1 LPTGNEFFRQLLVL
15 NSWLSFPALAIIIAC
30 LGVLLRLTPD
40 QWRWFFG
47 LIAVYGL
54 LATPITAAVQR
65 RMVAPVVAWLD
76 ARHEATESLR
86 RSAFAKL
93 MALPTYT
100 SLVVALSWL
109 VPVVLIS
116 FAMSVL
122 FEAWDLFGFETAVLL
137 VAGAAAAFSMGT
149 FMGFRFKT
157 RFAPIREALTLE
169 LPDPEVRRRL
179 IRPIDTRT
187 RMLATVIG
195 VTLVPVVLAVL
206 LSMSRSEASL
216 EEFAIRWQV
225 RLLDAVPEDASED
238 DLAELQR
245 RLDGAHL
252 PAPVRLLPLSDLEA
266 TMDEE
271 VLAHL
276 RAQIAAGRRKGHS
289 ARLPSSI
296 VFAWRTL
303 PDGRTLVAASPA
315 DRLRAD
321 GGRSTLIF
329 VSLLLVS
336 AGLAFG
342 VAHLLSSE
350 VSNATAMIRSEVE
363 RLARGDLRRGR
374 VFESE
379 DELGELA
386 RSFETMAQ
394 SLQATVSR
402 VAEAADRVEAT
413 AGELS
418 PVSASVARVSSD
430 QFVGIEQATARMEVL
445 STQAR
450 DIAASSQSL
459 GDTVEESSSL
469 TLELGA
475 SGEELNGTAFLLS
488 SKVEEVSSSI
498 EQMVRSV
505 SQVSANTE
513 SLTQA
518 AEETSAS
525 MEQMASS
532 LREVDA
538 SAAEATRLSTQVVSS
553 AERGRVKVRQT
564 IDGMEAIRDA
574 TETAERVI
582 RSLHGRS
589 GEIGAI
595 VDVIDDVADETGLLA
610 LNAAIIAAQA
620 GEQGRAFSVVA
631 EEIRELAE
639 RVLASTREI
648 GALIGAVQAEATNA
662 IGAIERGSASVASGV
677 QLSAEAGMALEEI
690 TRASRDS
697 GAHIGEIVGALR
709 EQAKAAGHVVSLMDR
724 VRDGVGQ
731 IRSATIEQDRGNAV
745 VFQGSVTMR
754 EVAAQ
759 VRGTSAEQ
767 ARGAGRMRES
777 TEGMRLAV
785 EQIQAAIREQSE
797 ACVAALELLAA
808 VRSRTRENEESA
820 KVMDAV
826 TKGLLVQAEGLRNE
840 VRRFQ
845 I

>member
-1 LPTGNEFFRQLLVL
+1 M
-15 NSWLSFPALAIIIAC
+15 
-30 LGVLLRLTPD
+30 
-40 QWRWFFG
+40 
-47 LIAVYGL
+47 IAVYAL

-65 RMVAPVVAWLD
+65 RMVAPIVTWLD
-76 ARHEATESLR
+76 ARHEASESLR
-86 RSAFAKL
+86 RRAFAKL

-116 FAMSVL
+116 LAMSVL
-122 FEAWDLFGFETAVLL
+122 FEAWAVFGFETAVLL

-149 FMGFRFKT
+149 LMGFRFKT

-169 LPDPEVRRRL
+169 LPDPDVRRRL

-195 VTLVPVVLAVL
+195 VTLVPVVFAVL

-225 RLLDAVPEDASED
+225 RLLDAVPEDASGETLA
-238 DLAELQR
+238 DLQN
-245 RLDGAHL
+245 RLEEALL
-252 PAPVRLLPLSDLEA
+252 PAPVQLLPLSELEG

-271 VLAHL
+271 VLDHL
-276 RAQIAAGRRKGHS
+276 RAEIAAGRQRGHS

-303 PDGRTLVAASPA
+303 RDGRTLVAASPA
-315 DRLRAD
+315 DHLRAD
-321 GGRSTLIF
+321 DGRSALVF

-336 AGLAFG
+336 AGLAFCF
-342 VAHLLSSE
+342 ANLLSAD
-350 VSNATAMIRSEVE
+350 VSHATAMIRSEVE

-386 RSFETMAQ
+386 RSFESMAQ
-394 SLQATVSR
+394 SLQTTVSR

-418 PVSASVARVSSD
+418 PVSESVARVSSD
-430 QFVGIEQATARMEVL
+430 QFVGIEQATARMEAL
-445 STQAR
+445 AAQAR
-450 DIAASSQSL
+450 DIAASSRSL
-459 GDTVEESSSL
+459 GDSVEESSSL

-475 SGEELNGTAFLLS
+475 SGEELNDTASLLS

-498 EQMVRSV
+498 EEMVRSV
-505 SQVSANTE
+505 SQVSGNTE

-538 SAAEATRLSTQVVSS
+538 SAAEATRLSTQMVSS
-553 AERGRVKVRQT
+553 AERGQAKVRQT
-564 IDGMEAIRDA
+564 IAGMEAIRDA

-582 RSLHGRS
+582 RNLHGRS

-620 GEQGRAFSVVA
+620 GEHGRAFSVVA
-631 EEIRELAE
+631 DEIRELAE

-648 GALIGAVQAEATNA
+648 GTLIGAVQAEATNA

-677 QLSAEAGMALEEI
+677 DLSAEAGMALEEI

-709 EQAKAAGHVVSLMDR
+709 EQAKAGGRDSGAHIGEIVGALREQAKAGGHVVSLMDR

-731 IRSATIEQDRGNAV
+731 IRTATAEQDRGNAV

-754 EVAAQ
+754 EVAAH

-767 ARGAGRMRES
+767 ARGSGCMRES
-777 TEGMRLAV
+777 AEGMRLAV
-785 EQIQAAIREQSE
+785 EQIQGAIREQSE
-797 ACVAALELLAA
+797 ACAAAVELLAA
-808 VRSRTRENEESA
+808 VRSRTRENEEST

-826 TKGLLVQAEGLRNE
+826 TKGLQVQAEGLRNE

>member
-179 IRPIDTRT
+179 IRPIDTRK

-402 VAEAADRVEAT
+402 VAEAADRVETT

-475 SGEELNGTAFLLS
+475 SGEELNGTA
-488 SKVEEVSSSI
+488 
-498 EQMVRSV
+498 
-505 SQVSANTE
+505 
-513 SLTQA
+513 
-518 AEETSAS
+518 
-525 MEQMASS
+525 
-532 LREVDA
+532 
-538 SAAEATRLSTQVVSS
+538 
-553 AERGRVKVRQT
+553 
-564 IDGMEAIRDA
+564 
-574 TETAERVI
+574 
-582 RSLHGRS
+582 
-589 GEIGAI
+589 
-595 VDVIDDVADETGLLA
+595 
-610 LNAAIIAAQA
+610 
-620 GEQGRAFSVVA
+620 
-631 EEIRELAE
+631 
-639 RVLASTREI
+639 
-648 GALIGAVQAEATNA
+648 
-662 IGAIERGSASVASGV
+662 
-677 QLSAEAGMALEEI
+677 
-690 TRASRDS
+690 
-697 GAHIGEIVGALR
+697 
-709 EQAKAAGHVVSLMDR
+709 
-724 VRDGVGQ
+724 
-731 IRSATIEQDRGNAV
+731 
-745 VFQGSVTMR
+745 
-754 EVAAQ
+754 
-759 VRGTSAEQ
+759 
-767 ARGAGRMRES
+767 
-777 TEGMRLAV
+777 
-785 EQIQAAIREQSE
+785 
-797 ACVAALELLAA
+797 
-808 VRSRTRENEESA
+808 
-820 KVMDAV
+820 
-826 TKGLLVQAEGLRNE
+826 
-840 VRRFQ
+840 
-845 I
+845 